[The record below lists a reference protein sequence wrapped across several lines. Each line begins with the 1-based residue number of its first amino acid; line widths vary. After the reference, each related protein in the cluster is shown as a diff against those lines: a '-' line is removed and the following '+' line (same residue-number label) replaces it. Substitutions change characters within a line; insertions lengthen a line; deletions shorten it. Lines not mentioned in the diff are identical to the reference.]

1 MIIPKKKKR
10 GQVFSTHSKI
20 PRSLYQAVSRRTN
33 KWTKK
38 KKVKLVK
45 KKKKTK
51 STERHERKQI
61 TRMEFSQFQVGEWSN
76 AKMPVGGRVAGKV
89 GIYSSHYNGNVN
101 RDIIPLRTTRT
112 YNSLHAFYAL
122 IYVRSKGK

>member
-10 GQVFSTHSKI
+10 TSV
-20 PRSLYQAVSRRTN
+20 LYSFKNSSFPISSRVSPN
-33 KWTKK
+33 KQMNEK